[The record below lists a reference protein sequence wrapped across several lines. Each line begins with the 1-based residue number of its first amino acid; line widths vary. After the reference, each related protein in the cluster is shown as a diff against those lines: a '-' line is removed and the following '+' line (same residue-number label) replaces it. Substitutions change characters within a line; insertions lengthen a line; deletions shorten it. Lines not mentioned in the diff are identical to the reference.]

1 MSHLV
6 LHTQHVMYTTLYV
19 VYTLFLGGVSKQERT
34 EKTAYLFHYMDLILH
49 ISFDPESVSL
59 LSADWFNG
67 DLLSQVWNP
76 HSYRYSKGIYGWQAS
91 LCAHGKNN
99 TINRSAVEAFNLS

>member
-19 VYTLFLGGVSKQERT
+19 VYTLFLGGLSKQERT
-34 EKTAYLFHYMDLILH
+34 EKTAYLFHYMDLILQ
-49 ISFDPESVSL
+49 ISGWKCQLF
-59 LSADWFNG
+59 LSANWFNG

-76 HSYRYSKGIYGWQAS
+76 HSYRYSKGIYGRQAS